1 MSAVRMVAYGVL
13 ELKPT
18 PIRAFW
24 DDTQQEEECAT
35 CKEVCVKVYPQG
47 GGREWVVIP
56 PETAKFHGL
65 VAHGEPE

>member
-1 MSAVRMVAYGVL
+1 MKNVFVCSNGHKHEAPSIEFGHVY
-13 ELKPT
+13 
-18 PIRAFW
+18 
-24 DDTQQEEECAT
+24 ECAT